1 MSCVLAKHFRPKP
14 DTDGPSWLTVIAQA
28 KDSVWSVDLFRVE
41 SVVLRSHWV
50 LLVMDIF
57 PRRITGFG
65 IGPTC
70 IDGMSACR
78 MFNAATTGQC
88 QPNTSVPITIHFSA
102 FTAGSPTCA

>member
-1 MSCVLAKHFRPKP
+1 MSCDACSPYTLDPT

-50 LLVMDIF
+50 LLVMDILT
-57 PRRITGFG
+57 RRIIGFG
-65 IGPTC
+65 IGPAC

-78 MFNAATTGQC
+78 MFQC
-88 QPNTSVPITIHFSA
+88 CHHRAV
-102 FTAGSPTCA
+102 